1 MFIIYCR
8 FTEAV
13 VCTSSSLQEARAA
26 TDARYAVSV
35 KISVYPREEAPQVME
50 SIWHQHQLSSLA
62 RVTVP
67 GNVPPPQ
74 KPLNNQLHSRNL
86 VN

>member
-13 VCTSSSLQEARAA
+13 VCTSSTAGEGSDRC
-26 TDARYAVSV
+26 AVCCVS

-74 KPLNNQLHSRNL
+74 KPLSNQLHSHNL